1 MKYAE
6 CNERQKK
13 AWKNIKHAAS
23 DYIFGLLNG
32 CFDNDEGSDE
42 YKDYKAALDDL
53 DGLITAVYNESL
65 TTVYTYGGCAFG
77 PDAESYL
84 KDIRFCGKEFLMK
97 VVTPS
102 GASAGDRLPALTMA
116 GEKGKLSW
124 QRDNRN
130 PSSLMSRFI
139 PAQSVTSLAKSSPG
153 RIVARG
159 FRRNRKT
166 IW

>member
-65 TTVYTYGGCAFG
+65 TTVYTDGGCAFG
-77 PDAESYL
+77 PGAESYL

-97 VVTPS
+97 VVTHYCKKYQQE
-102 GASAGDRLPALTMA
+102 ALA
-116 GEKGKLSW
+116 DL
-124 QRDNRN
+124 
-130 PSSLMSRFI
+130 
-139 PAQSVTSLAKSSPG
+139 
-153 RIVARG
+153 
-159 FRRNRKT
+159 
-166 IW
+166 